1 MSRTQRLTELFETPS
16 RAAITL
22 RARPWSSRRCRASSR
37 SSGFT
42 NTCSRAPRTDRRSGV
57 RRKGWLGIR
66 STSSGQPAGGSPVR
80 GDARV
85 PGSEAPV
92 RRREAGCEA
101 GWINW
106 PVRSIKRSLRRR
118 KRSPLLMA
126 VKEEPSPREQGEGHG
141 THLGAWSGCGGTSR
155 RMGRGTVRRLFWEL
169 GRPSSASSLRG
180 ARAAS
185 AYKRRRREVAGGREG
200 VGGGR
205 SSADGRDNTTRPERR
220 APASPAH
227 RGGREGR

>member
-1 MSRTQRLTELFETPS
+1 MCEHTFVRAQDRTGAQS
-16 RAAITL
+16 IK
-22 RARPWSSRRCRASSR
+22 
-37 SSGFT
+37 
-42 NTCSRAPRTDRRSGV
+42 
-57 RRKGWLGIR
+57 KGRLGIR
-66 STSSGQPAGGSPVR
+66 SESSGQPAGVSPVR

-118 KRSPLLMA
+118 HCSPPVWA

-155 RMGRGTVRRLFWEL
+155 RIGRGTVRRLSWEL
-169 GRPSSASSLRG
+169 GRPSSARSLRG
-180 ARAAS
+180 IGAAS
-185 AYKRRRREVAGGREG
+185 VYKRQHREVAGSREG

-220 APASPAH
+220 APASSMH
-227 RGGREGR
+227 INGREGR

>member
-1 MSRTQRLTELFETPS
+1 M
-16 RAAITL
+16 
-22 RARPWSSRRCRASSR
+22 
-37 SSGFT
+37 
-42 NTCSRAPRTDRRSGV
+42 
-57 RRKGWLGIR
+57 GIR
-66 STSSGQPAGGSPVR
+66 SESSGQPAGVSPVR

-118 KRSPLLMA
+118 HCSPPGWA

-155 RMGRGTVRRLFWEL
+155 RIGRGTVRRLFWEL
-169 GRPSSASSLRG
+169 GRPSSARSLRG
-180 ARAAS
+180 IGAAS
-185 AYKRRRREVAGGREG
+185 VYKRQHREVVDSREG

-205 SSADGRDNTTRPERR
+205 SSDDGRDNTTRSERR
-220 APASPAH
+220 APTSPMH
-227 RGGREGR
+227 DEGVEEL

>member
-1 MSRTQRLTELFETPS
+1 VLFVKEW
-16 RAAITL
+16 R
-22 RARPWSSRRCRASSR
+22 
-37 SSGFT
+37 
-42 NTCSRAPRTDRRSGV
+42 
-57 RRKGWLGIR
+57 LGIR
-66 STSSGQPAGGSPVR
+66 STGTGQPVGESPVR

-118 KRSPLLMA
+118 KCSPPLA
-126 VKEEPSPREQGEGHG
+126 AKEEPSLREQGEGHG

-155 RMGRGTVRRLFWEL
+155 RMGRGTVRGLSWEL
-169 GRPSSASSLRG
+169 GRPSSAPSLRG
-180 ARAAS
+180 AGAAS
-185 AYKRRRREVAGGREG
+185 VYKRQHREVAGGREG

-205 SSADGRDNTTRPERR
+205 SSDDGRDNTTRPERR
-220 APASPAH
+220 TPASPVH
-227 RGGREGR
+227 RGGWEGR